1 MKLLDKLHKLHGN
14 TSALETERET
24 MNLLAP
30 FYDILV
36 WFVAFGKAKAM
47 REETLELAQIKLG
60 DRVLDVGCGTGDLIL
75 AAKAHTG
82 PAGKVIGID
91 GSPKM
96 INVAQRKAAKAN
108 VKVVFQVGLI
118 EKTTFP
124 DQTFD
129 VVLSSLMMH
138 HLTDNLKCQG
148 FAEVYRVLKPNG
160 RFMIVDL
167 DPTRR
172 SLLTML
178 PGHFQM
184 EKIDFVRE
192 QLPKLMQVAGFTD
205 FEIGKMTQFKQLSF
219 VVGKKV

>member
-1 MKLLDKLHKLHGN
+1 MKLLDKLHKLLGN
-14 TSALETERET
+14 TALETERET
-24 MNLLAP
+24 MNLMAP
-30 FYDILV
+30 FYDILGC
-36 WFVAFGKAKAM
+36 FLMFGKGKAM
-47 REETLELAQIKLG
+47 REATLELAQIKLG
-60 DRVLDVGCGTGDLIL
+60 DSVLDVGCGTGDLTL

-91 GSPKM
+91 GSPEM
-96 INVAQRKAAKAN
+96 INVAQRRAAKAN

-118 EKTTFP
+118 EEITFP

-138 HLTDNLKCQG
+138 HLTDNLKSQG
-148 FAEVYRVLKPNG
+148 IAEVYRVLKPNG

-172 SLLTML
+172 SLITLF

>member
-1 MKLLDKLHKLHGN
+1 MKLLDKLHKLLGN
-14 TSALETERET
+14 SALETERET
-24 MNLLAP
+24 MNSMAP

-36 WFVAFGKAKAM
+36 WFIAFGKAKAM

-60 DRVLDVGCGTGDLIL
+60 DSVLDVGCGTGDLIL

-96 INVAQRKAAKAN
+96 INVAQRNATKAN

-118 EKTTFP
+118 EEITFP

-148 FAEVYRVLKPNG
+148 IAEVYRVLKPNG

-172 SLLTML
+172 SLLTL
-178 PGHFQM
+178 FPGHFQM

-205 FEIGKMTQFKQLSF
+205 FETYKKTQFKQLSF